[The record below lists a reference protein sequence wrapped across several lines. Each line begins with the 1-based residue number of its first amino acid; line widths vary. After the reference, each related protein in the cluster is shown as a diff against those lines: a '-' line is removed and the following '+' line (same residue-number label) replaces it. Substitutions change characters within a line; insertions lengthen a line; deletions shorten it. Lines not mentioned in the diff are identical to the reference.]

1 MGSLIAT
8 VNDDGTLQTQT
19 TSGDSLSTSTK
30 SSNNTVDSDTFLTL
44 LVAEMQNQDPLEPT
58 SNTEWVAQYAQFTQV
73 ETMNEM
79 SESMD
84 LLRANSLVGKD
95 VIMKV
100 TSASTGDVTYASGTV
115 DYIEVENGKPILV
128 IGGNQYS
135 LSDLDTV
142 ISDDYSTAYD
152 LYTEFKANISSL
164 PDVKY
169 ADTSYADK
177 ITSLYDQ
184 YNFEMDD
191 YQKNFMT
198 TYASSELDTLAN
210 WVSALSKL
218 GVEFKT
224 EAEHETT
231 LDDIWESFNTKM
243 DAIMKQ
249 IDRLEEQVTA
259 QTQVA
264 QTQAVATS
272 NIANAVASSNTSS
285 SSSSDT
291 AEATNGTEDSAD
303 NNNAITDEQ
312 LDALTASGTDKASN
326 SSNVED
332 TTQPDTDNNG
342 SGDNVGE
349 VSEEA
354 KQAEASEEAASTEKT
369 SDTSETKG
377 EASEGEE
384 AVVDTDV

>member
-1 MGSLIAT
+1 
-8 VNDDGTLQTQT
+8 
-19 TSGDSLSTSTK
+19 
-30 SSNNTVDSDTFLTL
+30 
-44 LVAEMQNQDPLEPT
+44 
-58 SNTEWVAQYAQFTQV
+58 VAQYAQFTQV

-100 TSASTGDVTYASGTV
+100 TSSSTGDVTYASGTV
-115 DYIEVENGKPILV
+115 DYVEVENGKPILV

-177 ITSLYDQ
+177 ITSLYNQ
-184 YNFEMDD
+184 YNNEMTD

-198 TYASSELDTLAN
+198 TYASDELDTLTN

-218 GVEFKT
+218 GVEFNT

-231 LDDIWESFNTKM
+231 LDDILESFNTKM
-243 DAIMKQ
+243 AAIMKQ
-249 IDRLEEQVTA
+249 IDGLEEQINA

-291 AEATNGTEDSAD
+291 ADATNGTEDSAD

-312 LDALTASGTDKASN
+312 LDALTAGSGTDEASN

-332 TTQPDTDNNG
+332 TTQPTTENPE
-342 SGDNVGE
+342 SGNDVDE

-354 KQAEASEEAASTEKT
+354 KQAEASEEAANTEET
-369 SDTSETKG
+369 SDTSDTEG